1 MIDFINN
8 KYIDVIKYG
17 VERKLFE
24 YCTNK
29 VKSSLGCE
37 LSSNLYNNDP
47 VITSGIFGKF
57 IKKYDNKF
65 NMHFKFTNDHQYIID
80 ECTMIVDMCIIP
92 VINKNDNK
100 IIPDTFIYIAKG
112 KAIYSDFSKMI
123 EFSILE
129 ERINPNEVYI
139 YIFGKESYRLMKK
152 LNKCIMKLQNSIKNC
167 GNLLLYT
174 VKPLKESLLNDN
186 KEGYDISCINLL
198 KKDIEWLFY
207 SFDEDKKICHHIDR
221 YLSQKELYREKGIIY
236 KTGILL
242 YGKPGQGKSSLVNA
256 IASKYQMDII
266 SIDTANLKY
275 IDLVSITEM
284 INNDINKKYIVL
296 LEDIDTLFLDRGD
309 NVTDK
314 EDNAIINKLLQF
326 LDSNSSPNN
335 VIFMANTNYL
345 ERLDE
350 ALLRDGRF
358 DLKVEI
364 KGLLRVDAIRFAQ
377 SFGISKEEA
386 RKIIDDF
393 VKEFGIKPNSEMN
406 QSKLQNY
413 ILSSIKQLYIMQS
426 DKAV

>member
-1 MIDFINN
+1 
-8 KYIDVIKYG
+8 
-17 VERKLFE
+17 
-24 YCTNK
+24 
-29 VKSSLGCE
+29 
-37 LSSNLYNNDP
+37 
-47 VITSGIFGKF
+47 
-57 IKKYDNKF
+57 
-65 NMHFKFTNDHQYIID
+65 MHFKFTNDHQYVID

-174 VKPLKESLLNDN
+174 VKPSKESLLNDN
-186 KEGYDISCINLL
+186 KEGYNISCINLL

-413 ILSSIKQLYIMQS
+413 ILSSIKQLYIMKS